1 MAKTQTAEVLLK
13 YSVDSASANR
23 VRQSFAELEYG
34 LSDLRSE
41 LTGMGSS
48 AQAGIA
54 NLRTRFVQGEQSV
67 VAMQDEVEELRRELL
82 ALGDVEVTPSVNV
95 QQTGGSGAG
104 LVGGLNTL
112 DQIGRIGTQVGGG
125 LGASGLG
132 NSVNLI
138 GDIAGAAA
146 TMNPLLIGSA
156 AAIGAVSL
164 VTMELTRAYNEA
176 REAAADYLAKQTEI
190 NLLLA
195 QGDTESLEAQRERLT
210 AELEARAQTAEP
222 LRALVDR
229 FWELMQRPGSEL
241 GMTFAEI
248 TAELDKIPRQIY
260 QLTNGRI
267 DNIQAAGDELAQ
279 FDAETQNI
287 AGDLAL
293 VELGLAR
300 VVDKMVEFGDK
311 ASIALD
317 EALKASKGIKG
328 ASDGKIGGIA
338 SGSPFA
344 DTFAAQQSAL
354 MTTRTDAYLAA
365 MTRTVEAQESLT
377 KAQNAYDEAVRAS
390 GARMTE
396 IGAKLQADL
405 SEAEA
410 DRQRDLAQA
419 AEEAGEQRVKITEEA
434 EKERARIQKR
444 FDRSFAQAVGDRD
457 ALAAKRAEEQRKDE
471 LEQLDDRYTD
481 QNKAVDDSLK
491 KQQKVIEDR
500 YKAQVATVNAAA
512 QAAVRAEQAAA
523 QARISALQQGVQ
535 AAQVALVNAQQ
546 AEFLTRANFY
556 NQSLSQAQIWSNL
569 MQLYTSYGFSIPT
582 GAGRSGGGG
591 IGGRTLPTP
600 MATGGPVI
608 AGRPYV
614 VGDGG
619 GPELFVPSTNGRII
633 PHGAAF
639 TINVTGAQSDTIRA
653 VSRQQALNAFDGIL
667 RQMGVA

>member
-67 VAMQDEVEELRRELL
+67 VAMQDEVEELRRDLL

-95 QQTGGSGAG
+95 QGGGG
-104 LVGGLNTL
+104 IVGGLNTV
-112 DQIGRIGTQVGGG
+112 DQIGRIGTQIGGG
-125 LGASGLG
+125 LGASALG

-138 GDIAGAAA
+138 GDVAGAAA
-146 TMNPLLIGSA
+146 TLNPVLIASTV
-156 AAIGAVSL
+156 AIGAVSL
-164 VTMELTRAYNEA
+164 VTLELTRAYEEA
-176 REAAADYLAKQTEI
+176 RRAADDYLAKQTEI

-195 QGDTESLEAQRERLT
+195 AGDTEGLEAQRVRLAT
-210 AELEARAQTAEP
+210 ELEARRRTEEP
-222 LRALVDR
+222 LRQLVDR
-229 FWELMQRPGSEL
+229 FWDLMNKSGNEL

-248 TAELDKIPRQIY
+248 TAELESIPAQISA
-260 QLTNGRI
+260 LTGGQINDI
-267 DNIQAAGDELAQ
+267 AAAGDALNA
-279 FDAETQNI
+279 FSADTQRVADN
-287 AGDLAL
+287 LAL
-293 VELGLAR
+293 VDAALAGI
-300 VVDKMVEFGDK
+300 VDKSVEFVDK
-311 ASIALD
+311 TSIALNN
-317 EALKASKGIKG
+317 ALKISKGIKG
-328 ASDGKIGGIA
+328 IAETGIQGGLPTGIA
-338 SGSPFA
+338 A
-344 DTFAAQQSAL
+344 QRDAQAAQYAAL
-354 MTTRTDAYLAA
+354 MTTRSGAYLDSI
-365 MTRTVEAQESLT
+365 TRTVQAQESLT

-419 AEEAGEQRVKITEEA
+419 ADEAGEQRVKITEEA

-535 AAQVALVNAQQ
+535 AAQATLVNAQQ

>member
-67 VAMQDEVEELRRELL
+67 VAMQDEVEELRRDLL
-82 ALGDVEVTPSVNV
+82 ALDDVNVTPKVNMP
-95 QQTGGSGAG
+95 GGGGADG
-104 LVGGLNTL
+104 LATV
-112 DQIGRIGTQVGGG
+112 DRFGRFGTQFAGAF
-125 LGASGLG
+125 GASGSVG
-132 NSVNLI
+132 NVVGFI
-138 GDIAGAAA
+138 GDVADSLVTLGPAGGAAA
-146 TMNPLLIGSA
+146 VG
-156 AAIGAVSL
+156 IGAVSL
-164 VTMELTRAYNEA
+164 ALAKFTSDAEDAARRVERAIAGESAAERLVATGSRVEQEA
-176 REAAADYLAKQTEI
+176 RRVEVLQELK
-190 NLLLA
+190 LA
-195 QGDTESLEAQRERLT
+195 QEQLTE
-210 AELEARAQTAEP
+210 
-222 LRALVDR
+222 
-229 FWELMQRPGSEL
+229 
-241 GMTFAEI
+241 
-248 TAELDKIPRQIY
+248 RQIELLNY
-260 QLTNGRI
+260 TNSLGVAQAAVAAGMAEMNIILGEDAATIEAYTNEIDNQQGIIEQLTSEFIELNARLSETPSKLVEMTGKLTIMLSEVAKISKGVKGVAETGIQGGLPTGVAARR
-267 DNIQAAGDELAQ
+267 DAQAAQYA
-279 FDAETQNI
+279 
-287 AGDLAL
+287 
-293 VELGLAR
+293 
-300 VVDKMVEFGDK
+300 
-311 ASIALD
+311 
-317 EALKASKGIKG
+317 
-328 ASDGKIGGIA
+328 
-338 SGSPFA
+338 
-344 DTFAAQQSAL
+344 AL
-354 MTTRTDAYLAA
+354 MTTRSGAYLDSI
-365 MTRTVEAQESLT
+365 TRTVQAQESLT

-491 KQQKVIEDR
+491 KQQKIIDDR

>member
-34 LSDLRSE
+34 LSDLRTE
-41 LTGMGSS
+41 LTGVGSS
-48 AQAGIA
+48 AQAGLA

-95 QQTGGSGAG
+95 RGGGGGDG
-104 LVGGLNTL
+104 LATV
-112 DQIGRIGTQVGGG
+112 DRFGRFGTQFAGAF
-125 LGASGLG
+125 GASGTVGNVVGFVGDLADSVGTLG
-132 NSVNLI
+132 V
-138 GDIAGAAA
+138 AG
-146 TMNPLLIGSA
+146 GVSA
-156 AAIGAVSL
+156 VAIGAVSL
-164 VTMELTRAYNEA
+164 ALAGLTAQAEETARRLSTLTEGEAAGEELIAFGTLNDQIARRGEIIRTVALYEAQLAEREQERADLLAGMTAEQAANAQRAAEWNIILGEDAAAVEHYDNAIAGLQEKIAGLSAEFVELNTEIGNVQAPIANLVSGILSLQPVANLVTEGIQRQVRAAQGLFAARDAVTSVFDLLRDGITATADKA
-176 REAAADYLAKQTEI
+176 REAASQ
-190 NLLLA
+190 
-195 QGDTESLEAQRERLT
+195 
-210 AELEARAQTAEP
+210 
-222 LRALVDR
+222 LRA
-229 FWELMQRPGSEL
+229 
-241 GMTFAEI
+241 
-248 TAELDKIPRQIY
+248 
-260 QLTNGRI
+260 
-267 DNIQAAGDELAQ
+267 
-279 FDAETQNI
+279 
-287 AGDLAL
+287 
-293 VELGLAR
+293 
-300 VVDKMVEFGDK
+300 DK
-311 ASIALD
+311 ADSYLDSI
-317 EALKASKGIKG
+317 
-328 ASDGKIGGIA
+328 
-338 SGSPFA
+338 
-344 DTFAAQQSAL
+344 
-354 MTTRTDAYLAA
+354 
-365 MTRTVEAQESLT
+365 TRTVQAQESLT

-396 IGAKLQADL
+396 IDAKLQADL

-419 AEEAGEQRVKITEEA
+419 ADEAGEQRVKITEEA

-491 KQQKVIEDR
+491 KQQKIIDDR

-512 QAAVRAEQAAA
+512 QAAVRAEQSAA

-535 AAQVALVNAQQ
+535 AAQATLVNAQQ

-556 NQSLSQAQIWSNL
+556 NQSLSQAQVWANL
-569 MQLYTSYGFSIPT
+569 MQLYTSYGFSIPA
-582 GAGRSGGGG
+582 GAGGSGGGG